1 MSFFPWIV
9 CTYVTTIQSV
19 HNPWIASARIF
30 YRFGWNIIL
39 IIYLFDNENNIQTC
53 VCVSS
58 LKCCTVNEFVWCCRW
73 RTVTIV
79 CARRRRIVWYC
90 TLLQQSIRQQLL
102 PFLILIIIIFSGCY
116 VLFFAFQRMCCRC
129 CISFFVI
136 ILVLSNR
143 LTCVHMLKTPYS
155 AEMEFVTSESNL
167 CPKIMFVVLQFFSI
181 SSRCIPIFC
190 FVHLFHSLTS
200 SFRCNV

>member
-1 MSFFPWIV
+1 M
-9 CTYVTTIQSV
+9 
-19 HNPWIASARIF
+19 
-30 YRFGWNIIL
+30 
-39 IIYLFDNENNIQTC
+39 C
-53 VCVSS
+53 VCVF
-58 LKCCTVNEFVWCCRW
+58 LKMLAVNEFVWCCRC

-79 CARRRRIVWYC
+79 CARRRRIIWYC
-90 TLLQQSIRQQLL
+90 YGNRFANNCFHFSFWLLL
-102 PFLILIIIIFSGCY
+102 FSL
-116 VLFFAFQRMCCRC
+116 VVTFFFFSFRRMCCRC
-129 CISFFVI
+129 CCFFVI

-190 FVHLFHSLTS
+190 FVHLFHSLTP
-200 SFRCNV
+200 SFLCNFYTYCVYESEAEREKESGRERQSHLINACDVRDVRSTIFHYIVCYGTKPEIGKL